1 MKAFQRLPRSALPA
15 LALAGAICL
24 TAVSGCS
31 GSTTSPST
39 SSTARPSAP
48 ASTAPRSL
56 DPGQQSST
64 DGSAARASGTVTL
77 AAVGDM
83 NNDGNTSPTS
93 ATAEVAS
100 SILAARPELV
110 FGLGDYQYPKGTCTA
125 LVDAYDKV
133 WGKVVPL
140 MFHIAGP
147 NHDWNSTSDEEGY
160 RNHFAG
166 TCPGQTTGPSALVRS
181 EHTSVGPGDFWSRDV
196 GAWHLVGL
204 STGLWRFDRARA
216 QAMTQTLDRDLAQA
230 KARGKYLL
238 VAYHDPYFT
247 STTSQHGPDQAVKP
261 WVDVIDKY
269 DVRLTLSGSQ
279 HNYERTCPI
288 LDTDACT
295 PDTGPGHHRL
305 QRLDRRRQPA
315 DVRRTSPPSSSSASP
330 TPTAGSPCPC
340 TRTGPSTGGTT
351 RSSATSTDSGT
362 RPAPEDLS
370 TEPGTD
376 GR

>member
-1 MKAFQRLPRSALPA
+1 
-15 LALAGAICL
+15 
-24 TAVSGCS
+24 
-31 GSTTSPST
+31 
-39 SSTARPSAP
+39 
-48 ASTAPRSL
+48 
-56 DPGQQSST
+56 
-64 DGSAARASGTVTL
+64 
-77 AAVGDM
+77 
-83 NNDGNTSPTS
+83 
-93 ATAEVAS
+93 
-100 SILAARPELV
+100 
-110 FGLGDYQYPKGTCTA
+110 
-125 LVDAYDKV
+125 
-133 WGKVVPL
+133 

-295 PDTGPGHHRL
+295 PDTGPGTT
-305 QRLDRRRQPA
+305 
-315 DVRRTSPPSSSSASP
+315 VFNV
-330 TPTAGSPCPC
+330 
-340 TRTGPSTGGTT
+340 STGGVNL
-351 RSSATSTDSGT
+351 RSFVNKPPFIVKRFSDTYGWLALSLHQDGSFDWRYHPVVGTSTDSGT
-362 RPAPEDLS
+362 RPAPR
-370 TEPGTD
+370 T
-376 GR
+376 